1 MITARTSDARST
13 ALFISVGSA
22 TPRIRSITARGSRAG
37 NMASLA
43 TPQMN
48 LLMAIAAK
56 RDEVFLPIP
65 SQKTSRLLM
74 MDLQI
79 L

>member
-1 MITARTSDARST
+1 
-13 ALFISVGSA
+13 
-22 TPRIRSITARGSRAG
+22 
-37 NMASLA
+37 MASLA